1 MWLSHNG
8 NLEIRLTHN
17 ETRAETYFRTVRSSS
32 QATAQMERSIHDR
45 NFSGKAVSLPTMAA
59 TKHLTWPSEKMA
71 KFIDL
76 TPRRLRQ
83 LVDEGVVPRE
93 ERGCYNPFA
102 VMVAYIRFLRDR
114 RKRRTRNFSRSSW
127 RNSKLSVSRSNWR
140 TKSPAGNITSAMRFI
155 FCTNTFSRSSLKRS
169 RAI

>member
-1 MWLSHNG
+1 
-8 NLEIRLTHN
+8 
-17 ETRAETYFRTVRSSS
+17 
-32 QATAQMERSIHDR
+32 
-45 NFSGKAVSLPTMAA
+45 MAA

-93 ERGCYNPFA
+93 ERGRYNPFA

-114 RKRRTRNFSRSSW
+114 VQSRRRRTRNFSRSSW

-140 TKSPAGNITSAMRFI
+140 TKSPAGNITSAMRFV
-155 FCTNTFSRSSLKRS
+155 
-169 RAI
+169 